1 MDLND
6 IVFDYYC
13 FVEHEDFMTVE
24 ERKVSSIFGE
34 SLLFLQMINWSKI

>member
-13 FVEHEDFMTVE
+13 FVEHMDFMTVE
-24 ERKVSSIFGE
+24 EKQVSSIFFF
-34 SLLFLQMINWSKI
+34 FLEN

>member
-13 FVEHEDFMTVE
+13 FVAHEDFMTVE

-34 SLLFLQMINWSKI
+34 LELYWGGD